1 MSCSPVVA
9 IFVGSS
15 RKPVGRTCLRNRR
28 PPPRPSW
35 RILAWLHE
43 KFTRNFSVGK
53 DLWELPK
60 TRPKGPI
67 FEQFRSQT
75 AILLASEAVVER
87 PAAVGLALRI
97 PFARPP
103 EGVPVAA
110 KLPKMAQVPTALA

>member
-1 MSCSPVVA
+1 
-9 IFVGSS
+9 
-15 RKPVGRTCLRNRR
+15 
-28 PPPRPSW
+28 
-35 RILAWLHE
+35 
-43 KFTRNFSVGK
+43 
-53 DLWELPK
+53 LWELPK

-97 PFARPP
+97 HLARPP